1 MTSTKEIPV
10 KAIVIKEATREQ
22 GTTKL
27 IGQTLYIWS
36 TTPNMPYNA
45 GQVVVSRQP
54 SGNGLFCFPTDC
66 LRIA

>member
-10 KAIVIKEATREQ
+10 KAIVIKEAAREH
-22 GTTKL
+22 GMTKL

-36 TTPNMPYNA
+36 TTSNMPYNA

-54 SGNGLFCFPTDC
+54 SGNGLFCLPTDC